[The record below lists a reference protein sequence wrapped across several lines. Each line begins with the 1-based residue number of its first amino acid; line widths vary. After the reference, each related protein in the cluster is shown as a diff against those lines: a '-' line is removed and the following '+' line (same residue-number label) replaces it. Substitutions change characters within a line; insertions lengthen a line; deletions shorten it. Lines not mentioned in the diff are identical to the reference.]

1 MATYAITDADL
12 DRARAIA
19 DREPYPASWAEE
31 LERAREV
38 IAAVGDLPEPIAYQ
52 MVMRAPAGVDAL
64 AAIDALRGPGAP
76 DYPQTDRI

>member
-1 MATYAITDADL
+1 
-12 DRARAIA
+12 
-19 DREPYPASWAEE
+19 
-31 LERAREV
+31 
-38 IAAVGDLPEPIAYQ
+38 VGDLPEPIAYQ